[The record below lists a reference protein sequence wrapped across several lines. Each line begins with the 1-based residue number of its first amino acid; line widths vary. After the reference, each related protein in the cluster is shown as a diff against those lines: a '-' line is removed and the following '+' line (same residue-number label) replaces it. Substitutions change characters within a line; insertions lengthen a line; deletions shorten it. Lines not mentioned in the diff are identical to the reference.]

1 MVEIHQFS
9 PSALSGDG
17 VGNGMFYLQ
26 RILRSLG
33 FISNI
38 YAENIED
45 ILGDR
50 VLSYKKID
58 RSNRNQILLVHYSIY
73 YDFSIWLDGIECR
86 KIMIYHNIT
95 PYHFFKRGTELY
107 RLCKM
112 GVEYLPQLSKKF
124 DGAIGV
130 SQLNSKEL
138 IDVGFKRV
146 ATVPLLVDTNR
157 VLDSSWDYELFD
169 RLSRDF
175 TIIFVGRVARNKAQ
189 HDIIKIAFFYK
200 QINPDFKLYLI
211 GGTTDISYR
220 EELED
225 LIYSYGLEGSVIFT
239 GKISDR
245 ELNSYYRASDIFLSM
260 SEHEGFGMPLIEAML
275 FKSVVVAYNSS
286 NIQRSTLN
294 GGGVLFSEKSHREIE
309 DL

>member
-1 MVEIHQFS
+1 MQ
-9 PSALSGDG
+9 
-17 VGNGMFYLQ
+17 N
-26 RILRSLG
+26 
-33 FISNI
+33 
-38 YAENIED
+38 
-45 ILGDR
+45 
-50 VLSYKKID
+50 
-58 RSNRNQILLVHYSIY
+58 
-73 YDFSIWLDGIECR
+73 
-86 KIMIYHNIT
+86 
-95 PYHFFKRGTELY
+95 
-107 RLCKM
+107 
-112 GVEYLPQLSKKF
+112 GVEYLPKLSKKF

-225 LIYSYGLEGSVIFT
+225 LIYSYGLEGSCNI
-239 GKISDR
+239 
-245 ELNSYYRASDIFLSM
+245 YR
-260 SEHEGFGMPLIEAML
+260 
-275 FKSVVVAYNSS
+275 
-286 NIQRSTLN
+286 
-294 GGGVLFSEKSHREIE
+294 
-309 DL
+309 